1 MNQLL
6 GSPCQIGTLT
16 IRNRT
21 VLEAMGNGL
30 SELNGNVSPAEIA
43 FYAARAKGGI
53 GLIMTECVSVDSE
66 TGRANPRNM
75 CIDRD
80 EQIPGYQR
88 LADAVHENGAKVF
101 VELYHP
107 GRQGVSMFNG
117 GRKMFAPSPIECN
130 AVHEPVVEMTLDD
143 IQTMVQKFI
152 DGAVRCQ
159 KAGIDGVLIHGAHG
173 YLVNQFLSPYTNK
186 RTDDYGGT
194 PEKRARFA
202 LEIIRGIRAACGPD
216 YPIAIRISACE
227 YLDYIG
233 LPQEEGITLEL
244 SKTYCRMFEEAGID
258 LLDVSAGIY
267 ETMNTAWEPTG
278 FDQGWKVEL
287 ARELKKVATVPV
299 VCTALIREPAFAEQ
313 LLQDGVCDFVGS
325 ARAHLADPEWPNKA
339 IAGQAEE
346 IRPCISCLNCMKGLM
361 SSGTVRCAV
370 NAQACMEL
378 ERSDLRINGNGRP
391 VVIIGAG
398 PAGMEAA
405 RVLAIRGFS
414 VTVLEKEAEPGGA
427 LLQAGKPPHKEK
439 ILLFV
444 DYLKRQ
450 LDRLGVRVECGVEVT
465 PDLVAARKPYAVF
478 LAAGASPVV
487 PASIPGIHGANVL
500 LSSDILTGAKS
511 LTGQRVAVIGA
522 GMTGLETA
530 EYLDSV
536 GNTVSVFDMLDGVA
550 IGEHFQNVIDIEKRL
565 GNVPQYV
572 GHQLVSISETGCIFQ
587 TKDGSSVEHPCDAVV
602 LAMGMKPNLDFA
614 KQFRDFPNYQLL
626 GTNKVYSSIA
636 PAVES
641 AYIAAFQLD

>member
-1 MNQLL
+1 
-6 GSPCQIGTLT
+6 
-16 IRNRT
+16 
-21 VLEAMGNGL
+21 
-30 SELNGNVSPAEIA
+30 
-43 FYAARAKGGI
+43 
-53 GLIMTECVSVDSE
+53 
-66 TGRANPRNM
+66 
-75 CIDRD
+75 
-80 EQIPGYQR
+80 
-88 LADAVHENGAKVF
+88 
-101 VELYHP
+101 
-107 GRQGVSMFNG
+107 
-117 GRKMFAPSPIECN
+117 
-130 AVHEPVVEMTLDD
+130 
-143 IQTMVQKFI
+143 
-152 DGAVRCQ
+152 
-159 KAGIDGVLIHGAHG
+159 
-173 YLVNQFLSPYTNK
+173 
-186 RTDDYGGT
+186 
-194 PEKRARFA
+194 
-202 LEIIRGIRAACGPD
+202 
-216 YPIAIRISACE
+216 
-227 YLDYIG
+227 
-233 LPQEEGITLEL
+233 
-244 SKTYCRMFEEAGID
+244 MFEEAGID

-450 LDRLGVRVECGVEVT
+450 LDRAGRSCGMRRGGHPRSGGRQEALRRLFGRRA
-465 PDLVAARKPYAVF
+465 PPPL
-478 LAAGASPVV
+478 SPPPF
-487 PASIPGIHGANVL
+487 PASTAPM
-500 LSSDILTGAKS
+500 SCSPLTFSPAQS
-511 LTGQRVAVIGA
+511 L
-522 GMTGLETA
+522 
-530 EYLDSV
+530 
-536 GNTVSVFDMLDGVA
+536 
-550 IGEHFQNVIDIEKRL
+550 
-565 GNVPQYV
+565 
-572 GHQLVSISETGCIFQ
+572 
-587 TKDGSSVEHPCDAVV
+587 
-602 LAMGMKPNLDFA
+602 
-614 KQFRDFPNYQLL
+614 
-626 GTNKVYSSIA
+626 
-636 PAVES
+636 
-641 AYIAAFQLD
+641 